1 VKNKLDPRHQK
12 RIKTMQSLFAWQL
25 GNHHPRTKTSL
36 EIIKNIDT
44 VDQNIREN
52 APKWPL
58 DKINHVD
65 LAILRL
71 ATWELLF
78 SQSLPKK
85 VVADEAIEIAK
96 EYSSES
102 SPAFINGVI
111 GSIIKKLSTQ
121 NDSS

>member
-1 VKNKLDPRHQK
+1 
-12 RIKTMQSLFAWQL
+12 MQSLFAWQL
-25 GNHHPRTKTSL
+25 GNHHPKTKTSL
-36 EIIKNIDT
+36 EIIKNIETIDES
-44 VDQNIREN
+44 IREN

-78 SQSLPKK
+78 SQSLPQK

-96 EYSSES
+96 EYSSET

-111 GSIIKKLSTQ
+111 GSIIKKLNPQ
-121 NDSS
+121 NDSL